1 MYLYY
6 ILVIICYH
14 YYYILVMTNNMK
26 AQLPGQLSGN
36 GIVEFEL
43 SKPRSA
49 PKYPYINNDQK
60 EEGEGGV
67 CY

>member
-1 MYLYY
+1 
-6 ILVIICYH
+6 
-14 YYYILVMTNNMK
+14 MK
-26 AQLPGQLSGN
+26 AHLPGQLSGN

-60 EEGEGGV
+60 EEGGGSMLLTNIPI
-67 CY
+67 YMN